1 MPFAYTLLNVKN
13 PTAPESKTFF
23 FYTESIL
30 RGDICKYI
38 LQSILCDLIYV
49 LNNSMKKK
57 CSTDSIIALKN
68 NFLGHDTNLFDPR
81 HLMYRKAEELPLFL
95 PWLQNGIKTAF
106 REL

>member
-1 MPFAYTLLNVKN
+1 MWL
-13 PTAPESKTFF
+13 
-23 FYTESIL
+23 
-30 RGDICKYI
+30 D
-38 LQSILCDLIYV
+38 LCFKQFHEK
-49 LNNSMKKK
+49 KKK